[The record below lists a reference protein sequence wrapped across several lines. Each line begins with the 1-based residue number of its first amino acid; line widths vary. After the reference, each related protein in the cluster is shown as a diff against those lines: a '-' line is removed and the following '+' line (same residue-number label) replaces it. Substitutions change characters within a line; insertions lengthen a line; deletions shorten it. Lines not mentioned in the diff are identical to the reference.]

1 MATAASGAVTASL
14 DQQST
19 RDSYIPIFDGTLAGY
34 KEWRKRITIYAKKME
49 LTNRKNECV
58 LNLLGSLQGTAW
70 KLVEDFDLE
79 KAKEETAFK
88 DILSLLD
95 SAFQYDSKVELP
107 ADFSSYFEASGRRSG
122 QTLLQYITDHDERLR
137 RLEKHGVTLPAEV
150 QGWHLLAKANIT
162 KEQRQMVMTQANSLE
177 RSKIQQ
183 AMYSIL
189 GQDYKHSHL
198 PHNASRWSSSRPSG
212 SGKGR
217 GFYADEDAA
226 YDD

>member
-1 MATAASGAVTASL
+1 VLLFYLDICSASLLPVLQQCFSSTWTLAVLHLYLDFPEYNMATAASGAATASL

-107 ADFSSYFEASGRRSG
+107 ADCRAACGLLLLLRSFWS
-122 QTLLQYITDHDERLR
+122 QER
-137 RLEKHGVTLPAEV
+137 PD
-150 QGWHLLAKANIT
+150 LAA
-162 KEQRQMVMTQANSLE
+162 V
-177 RSKIQQ
+177 
-183 AMYSIL
+183 Y
-189 GQDYKHSHL
+189 H
-198 PHNASRWSSSRPSG
+198 
-212 SGKGR
+212 
-217 GFYADEDAA
+217 
-226 YDD
+226 